1 MIGERLNFPHFN
13 FLNIIKMTNALQNA
27 ITVLTNLLIWPV
39 ILLLIIGT
47 AYALYSLGNM
57 IVESFQRKGN
67 LLSINDLKNPSAQFL
82 NFQGISEW
90 QAQMAIEPNA
100 TYWQLHD
107 RTEVQLKKKINRVRT
122 WVKLGPTLGLAGTL
136 IPLGSALSSLAN
148 NNFKQLAE
156 SGTHSIGATVMGL
169 LVGSICMI
177 VVSHYE
183 RWYANDLSEIRHAIE
198 KEESKPIA

>member
-1 MIGERLNFPHFN
+1 MSS
-13 FLNIIKMTNALQNA
+13 TLQNA
-27 ITVLTNLLIWPV
+27 ITVLTNALIYPV
-39 ILLLIIGT
+39 ILLLILGM
-47 AYALYSLGNM
+47 AYALYSMGNM
-57 IVESFQRKGN
+57 LVESFQRKGKPK
-67 LLSINDLKNPSAQFL
+67 SINNLKEPNEEF
-82 NFQGISEW
+82 NKYQGIQEW
-90 QAQMAIEPNA
+90 KKQVDLEPA
-100 TYWQLHD
+100 ASYWQLHD

-169 LVGSICMI
+169 MIGAICMI

-183 RWYANDLSEIRHAIE
+183 RWYAIDLAEVRHAIE
-198 KEESKPIA
+198 KEENLQTA

>member
-1 MIGERLNFPHFN
+1 
-13 FLNIIKMTNALQNA
+13 MTNALQNA

-39 ILLLIIGT
+39 IILLIIGT
-47 AYALYSLGNM
+47 AYALFSLGNM

-67 LLSINDLKNPSAQFL
+67 QLSINDLNNPSE
-82 NFQGISEW
+82 NDKKYQGVAEW
-90 QAQMAIEPNA
+90 KTQLDIEPTA
-100 TYWQLHD
+100 SYWQLHD
-107 RTEVQLKKKINRVRT
+107 RTEVQLKKKINKVRT

-183 RWYANDLSEIRHAIE
+183 RWYAIDLAEIRHAIE
-198 KEESKPIA
+198 KEETRTLQTN

>member
-1 MIGERLNFPHFN
+1 
-13 FLNIIKMTNALQNA
+13 MTQTLHNA

-39 ILLLIIGT
+39 ILLLLTGT
-47 AYALYSLGNM
+47 AYALYQLGDM
-57 IVESFQRKGN
+57 IVESFQRKGRLHAISN
-67 LLSINDLKNPSAQFL
+67 LKEPDETLTRYYGIQEWKKQYELEPSA
-82 NFQGISEW
+82 S
-90 QAQMAIEPNA
+90 
-100 TYWQLHD
+100 YWQLHD

-136 IPLGSALSSLAN
+136 IPLGAALSSLAN

-169 LVGSICMI
+169 MTGAICMI

-183 RWYANDLSEIRHAIE
+183 RWYAIDLAEIRHAIE
-198 KEESKPIA
+198 KQETKN

>member
-1 MIGERLNFPHFN
+1 MSATLHNV
-13 FLNIIKMTNALQNA
+13 
-27 ITVLTNLLIWPV
+27 ITLLTSLLIWPV
-39 ILLLIIGT
+39 IILLLAGT
-47 AYALYSLGNM
+47 AYALFQLGNM
-57 IVESFQRKGN
+57 IVESYQRKGK
-67 LLSINDLKNPSAQFL
+67 LQSINNLKEPDEL
-82 NFQGISEW
+82 LTRYQGIQEW
-90 QAQMAIEPNA
+90 KKQYDLEPAA

-136 IPLGSALSSLAN
+136 IPLGAALSSLAN

-169 LVGSICMI
+169 LIGAICMI

-183 RWYANDLSEIRHAIE
+183 RWYAIDLAEIRHAIE
-198 KEESKPIA
+198 KEEAKR

>member
-1 MIGERLNFPHFN
+1 M
-13 FLNIIKMTNALQNA
+13 AQSLQNA
-27 ITVLTNLLIWPV
+27 ITVLTNMLIWPV

-47 AYALYSLGNM
+47 AYALYALGNM

-67 LLSINDLKNPSAQFL
+67 PSSINDLREPSESL
-82 NFQGISEW
+82 KKYQGIAEW
-90 QAQMAIEPNA
+90 KNQMDHEPTA

-107 RTEVQLKKKINRVRT
+107 RTEVQLKKRINRVRT

-183 RWYANDLSEIRHAIE
+183 RWYAIDLAEIRHAIE
-198 KEESKPIA
+198 KQEALTLQTH